1 MDPTYDPYL
10 NGMDAL
16 NTSVGPQ
23 TDGTNLMA
31 SSAITPAPSDA
42 GGGAPMTYTQDVL
55 DLFKYGVGAYTSQQN
70 YKNMLDYKRYEATQ
84 SGLYM
89 QGRPTV
95 FSQSANGGTGNL
107 VILAAIVIGAVVLL
121 QHKG

>member
-1 MDPTYDPYL
+1 MDLTYDPYL
-10 NGMDAL
+10 SGMDTL
-16 NTSVGPQ
+16 DSSVGPQ
-23 TDGTNLMA
+23 TDGTVMPANA
-31 SSAITPAPSDA
+31 SITPTPADA
-42 GGGAPMTYTQDVL
+42 GGGAPASYAKDILDV
-55 DLFKYGVGAYTSQQN
+55 FKYGVGAYTSQKN
-70 YKNMLDYKRYEATQ
+70 YQSMLDYKRYEATNT
-84 SGLYM
+84 GLYT